1 MSANGTNGSKR
12 PVSSEERDAVNSA
25 CKAADGFSAIGGLTI
40 CRIVF
45 RVHAACGKPT
55 FKDLG
60 TQLSFSRVGTDTDGN
75 AEVQTVGRSE
85 SWVSRRLGRKGA
97 LAYARNLSGDAVLAS
112 VAECSKAVKSWTP
125 DQHAEFLR
133 RLHGKAVETVR
144 SGAAGKRTGARK
156 SRGCM
161 ELLHAAARKADEETI
176 GRSAFLTAA
185 ENAYDTVLAAAA
197 AAESQTDSE
206 SATDGETDSK
216 TELAA
221 EPQLIGE
228 PVAVSSFASQFAE
241 AFGRHIGHIQ

>member
-1 MSANGTNGSKR
+1 MSTNGTNGKR
-12 PVSSEERDAVNSA
+12 PVSAEERDAVNLA
-25 CKAADGFSAIGGLTI
+25 CKSADGFSAVGGLTI

-97 LAYARNLSGDAVLAS
+97 LAYARNLSGDAVLAT
-112 VAECSKAVKSWTP
+112 VGECAKAVKSWTP

-133 RLHGKAVETVR
+133 RLHGRAVETVR

-156 SRGCM
+156 SRSWQ
-161 ELLHAAARKADEETI
+161 ELIQAACRKATDDGYLKDDVRQAVDTAFTAMI
-176 GRSAFLTAA
+176 AASAASKT
-185 ENAYDTVLAAAA
+185 E
-197 AAESQTDSE
+197 
-206 SATDGETDSK
+206 TDGEPEAT
-216 TELAA
+216 TETEPVA
-221 EPQLIGE
+221 EAQLIGE
-228 PVAVSSFASQFAE
+228 PEPETAFASQLASFLS
-241 AFGRHIGHIQ
+241 

>member
-1 MSANGTNGSKR
+1 MSTNGTNGNKR
-12 PVSSEERDAVNSA
+12 PVSAEERDAVNAA
-25 CKAADGFSAIGGLTI
+25 CKSADGFSAVGGLTI

-97 LAYARNLSGDAVLAS
+97 LAYARDLSGDAVLAT

-156 SRGCM
+156 SRGAA
-161 ELLHAAARKADEETI
+161 ELALATCRKASEESLTETDVIAMIRAGFATI
-176 GRSAFLTAA
+176 AA
-185 ENAYDTVLAAAA
+185 
-197 AAESQTDSE
+197 SE
-206 SATDGETDSK
+206 TETETEMDGETESDPQPV
-216 TELAA
+216 A

-228 PVAVSSFASQFAE
+228 TAFASQLASFLS
-241 AFGRHIGHIQ
+241 